1 MVNDDTRIVSSV
13 MLNSLRMKYLG
24 EIQAARATMMIYLTG
39 AVGIGEHPQH
49 LEEMDKLIMSME
61 SAESKLDCLNK
72 YFNGGEHDL
81 FGFSTVP
88 LGKPSEYHYTNAL

>member
-1 MVNDDTRIVSSV
+1 MVNDDTRIVSSI

-61 SAESKLDCLNK
+61 SAESKLDCLMINN
-72 YFNGGEHDL
+72 FL
-81 FGFSTVP
+81 
-88 LGKPSEYHYTNAL
+88 